1 MENAKP
7 YMIERIV
14 AALSYLTMGMAG
26 FIWLIL
32 GLLTKARLRPFMQYH
47 IFQSIFISI
56 ALILIQMLL
65 GILINIISIVPFI
78 NTLVLNIVMLLNM
91 PLMFNLSVI
100 QLFVSLLIAYLGI
113 TAFFGFYSYIPYVS
127 EIISQNTRR

>member
-14 AALSYLTMGMAG
+14 AALTYPTMGMAG

-32 GLLTKARLRPFMQYH
+32 GLFTKAKLRSFMQYH
-47 IFQSIFISI
+47 IFQSIFIAV
-56 ALILIQMLL
+56 ALILIQMLF
-65 GILINIISIVPFI
+65 GILINIISIVPFV

-91 PLMFNLSVI
+91 PLLFNLSVI

-113 TAFFGFYSYIPYVS
+113 TAFLGFYSYIPYVS
-127 EIISQNTRR
+127 DIISQNIRR